1 MKKLLDNK
9 IFNTFSSLIEWV
21 IMIVLALL
29 IVLVGVQKFSNRGNF
44 FGYRIYTIISGSMIP
59 TYDVGDTLLIK
70 EMSAN
75 NIEVGDAVTYLGDG
89 GALNG
94 KIITHQV
101 VSIEFDENGKYLFHT
116 KGVANNIEDPIVS
129 QDQVLGKVVHKFFF
143 LTLLGKITTSMS
155 LLFVFVTIPVAIIIA
170 IEIVKLVYKKDEDI
184 EEEVEEEL
192 EELEEEEKE
201 KKEEEK
207 IEEQTPKEEYKVE
220 EKVVLKEEVLPK
232 IVEEKVKEVPEQ
244 KEPVKVAQEQ
254 KSTNQKNKKKEY
266 YKKYYNN
273 NKNKNYYKKPNN
285 KK

>member
-9 IFNTFSSLIEWV
+9 IFNILSSLIEWV

-29 IVLVGVQKFSNRGNF
+29 IVLVGVQKFSNKGNF

-101 VSIEFDENGKYLFHT
+101 VSIEYDENGKYLFHT

-155 LLFVFVTIPVAIIIA
+155 LLFIFITIPVAIIIA
-170 IEIVKLVYKKDEDI
+170 IEIVKLVYKKEEDI

-201 KKEEEK
+201 ELKEEKVIPEEVIPPK
-207 IEEQTPKEEYKVE
+207 REIEEVKVE
-220 EKVVLKEEVLPK
+220 EVKEEIPEVVQESKPKVVQEPK
-232 IVEEKVKEVPEQ
+232 P
-244 KEPVKVAQEQ
+244 
-254 KSTNQKNKKKEY
+254 SNNKNKKKQY

-273 NKNKNYYKKPNN
+273 NKSKNYYKKPNN

>member
-9 IFNTFSSLIEWV
+9 IFNILSSLIEWV

-29 IVLVGVQKFSNRGNF
+29 IVLVGVQKFSNKGNF

-101 VSIEFDENGKYLFHT
+101 VSIEYDENGKYLFHT

-155 LLFVFVTIPVAIIIA
+155 LLFIFITIPVAIIIA
-170 IEIVKLVYKKDEDI
+170 IEIVKLVYKKEEDI

-201 KKEEEK
+201 ESK
-207 IEEQTPKEEYKVE
+207 E
-220 EKVVLKEEVLPK
+220 EKVIPEEVIPPKIEIEEKEVEEVKEEIPVVVQEPK
-232 IVEEKVKEVPEQ
+232 PKVVQ
-244 KEPVKVAQEQ
+244 EPKP
-254 KSTNQKNKKKEY
+254 SNNKNKKKQY

-273 NKNKNYYKKPNN
+273 SKSKNYYKKPNN